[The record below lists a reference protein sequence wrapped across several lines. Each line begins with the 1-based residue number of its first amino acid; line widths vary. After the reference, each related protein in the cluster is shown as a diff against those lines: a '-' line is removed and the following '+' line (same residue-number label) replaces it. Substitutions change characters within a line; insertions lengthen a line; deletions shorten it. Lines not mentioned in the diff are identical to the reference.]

1 MYAQRVASDTPVPVT
16 PAPSPAKTPQPAP
29 RCPPCPPCN
38 YNCYSYGSRT
48 KLFFVGTSFRDGDI
62 CHDTNSIACDSNE
75 STCQAECDHAKA
87 LSERN
92 LSAVIDQGNVQL
104 AANRVFRFR
113 SVHKRDFNA
122 IITTISVFF
131 NLRFTNYARTE
142 THVGVNVSGFNDGT
156 SCLCF
161 CSC

>member
-1 MYAQRVASDTPVPVT
+1 MQRNLRRPVLVTSGTGNTSSISSEDPAAS
-16 PAPSPAKTPQPAP
+16 AAMPSM
-29 RCPPCPPCN
+29 
-38 YNCYSYGSRT
+38 SS
-48 KLFFVGTSFRDGDI
+48 FFRDGDI